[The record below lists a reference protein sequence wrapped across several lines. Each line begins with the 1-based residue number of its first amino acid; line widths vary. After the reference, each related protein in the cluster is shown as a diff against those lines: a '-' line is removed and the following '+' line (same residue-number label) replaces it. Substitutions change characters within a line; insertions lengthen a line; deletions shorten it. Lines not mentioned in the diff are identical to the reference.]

1 MLRLCPEY
9 IPVYLMLRKEVL
21 DKLANEEDDE
31 EENTLF
37 KAYKD
42 KSVTDD
48 DFKAMLEETDKSC
61 ATFKFFL
68 IQARKKISGDC

>member
-1 MLRLCPEY
+1 M
-9 IPVYLMLRKEVL
+9 
-21 DKLANEEDDE
+21 ANEEDDE

-42 KSVTDD
+42 KSVSDD

-61 ATFKFFL
+61 ATFKLFLTQVRKFF
-68 IQARKKISGDC
+68 SGDC